1 MTQTKIQLLDGKDY
15 NKKDLLKKMV
25 DDSFYYGELNQLALS
40 SSSLKLLL
48 SSPKT
53 YKYVTKYGNPET
65 QPLRDGRLVHLSI
78 LEPRKFEALNFVDV
92 SSKNSKK
99 YREAKL
105 EFGEVYTR
113 SEKENAEKIA
123 DAFLKNEHALKTITN
138 CAFEI
143 PSIGIVQGYP
153 FRGKAD
159 VLTNNGIVDLKTS
172 TDIKG
177 FPYAAKK
184 YSYDVQCYLYCKLFD
199 VSHEQFKF
207 VVIDKG
213 SLDIAIW
220 KCSKEFYEE
229 GKRKTKE
236 AIDIFERFFIEGQD
250 IDNYII
256 EGIL

>member
-1 MTQTKIQLLDGKDY
+1 
-15 NKKDLLKKMV
+15 MV
-25 DDSFYYGELNQLALS
+25 DDNFYYGELNKLALS

-53 YKYVTKYGNPET
+53 YKYVTKYGSPET
-65 QPLRDGRLVHLSI
+65 QPLRDGRLVHLCI
-78 LEPRKFEALNFVDV
+78 LEPRKFEALNFVNV
-92 SSKNSKK
+92 TSKNSKAYK
-99 YREAKL
+99 EAKKEL
-105 EFGEVYTR
+105 SEVYTR

-123 DAFLKNEHALKTITN
+123 DAFLKNEHALKTISN

-143 PSIGIVQGYP
+143 PSIGIVQGFP

-159 VLTNNGIVDLKTS
+159 VITNGGKSIVDIKTT
-172 TDIKG
+172 TDVKG

-199 VSHEQFKF
+199 ISYDQFKF

-220 KCSKEFYEE
+220 KCSKEFYDK
-229 GKRKTKE
+229 GKSKTKE
-236 AIDIFERFFIEGQD
+236 AIGIFEKFFIEGQD